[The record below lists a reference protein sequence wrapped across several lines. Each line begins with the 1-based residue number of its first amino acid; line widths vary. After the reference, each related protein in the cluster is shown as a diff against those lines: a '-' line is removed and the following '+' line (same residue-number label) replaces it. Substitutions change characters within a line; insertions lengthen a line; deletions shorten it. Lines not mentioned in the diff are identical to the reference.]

1 MAGEEIR
8 QDSRTVEQI
17 VDGMSLFDDDLM
29 SMVFDGNI
37 EATELLLKIIL
48 KKDDIQV
55 VSVVG
60 QRELQSPVVG
70 GRDIR
75 LDILAKDSTGKYY
88 NVEVQQKPE
97 GAHIRR
103 ARFNSS
109 MMDSRMLK
117 AGQEFS
123 ELQDSYMVFITRT
136 DIFKHG
142 IPIYTI
148 NRHFEETNELFDDG
162 SHIVYVNGNYKG
174 DDTIGR
180 LMHDF
185 GCKEAKDMYYPE
197 LAKGVK
203 HFKEEGGRERMCEAV
218 EKYAKDYAKE
228 YAKEYAEK
236 YAEQKAEIVRLDSL
250 VESIKNL
257 MDSMK
262 WSAEQAM
269 VAMKVSEADKAMLLK
284 EL

>member
-1 MAGEEIR
+1 ML
-8 QDSRTVEQI
+8 SRTVEQI

-75 LDILAKDSTGKYY
+75 LDILAKDSTGKQY

-174 DDTIGR
+174 DDTVGR

-185 GCKEAKDMYYPE
+185 GCKESKDMYYPE
-197 LAKGVK
+197 LAKGVR

-228 YAKEYAEK
+228 YAEK
-236 YAEQKAEIVRLDSL
+236 YAEQKAEIVRLNSL
-250 VESIKNL
+250 LESIKNL
-257 MDSMK
+257 MESMK

-269 VAMKVSEADKAMLLK
+269 SAMKVSEADRDMFLK

>member
-1 MAGEEIR
+1 
-8 QDSRTVEQI
+8 
-17 VDGMSLFDDDLM
+17 M

-37 EATELLLKIIL
+37 EATELLLRIIL
-48 KKDDIQV
+48 KQDDIQV
-55 VSVVG
+55 ISVVG

-75 LDILAKDSTGKYY
+75 LDILAKDRTGKHY
-88 NVEVQQKPE
+88 NVEVQKKPE

-117 AGQEFS
+117 AGQDFS
-123 ELQDSYMVFITRT
+123 ELQYSYMVFITQT
-136 DIFKHG
+136 DIFGHG

-148 NRHFEETNELFDDG
+148 NRHFEEIDESFDDG

-174 DDTIGR
+174 DDTVGR

-185 GCKEAKDMYYPE
+185 GCKEAKDMYYSE
-197 LAKGVK
+197 LAKGVR
-203 HFKEEGGRERMCEAV
+203 HFKEEGGRKRMCEAV

-228 YAKEYAEK
+228 YAENARLNSLLES
-236 YAEQKAEIVRLDSL
+236 VR
-250 VESIKNL
+250 KL
-257 MDSMK
+257 MANMK
-262 WSAEQAM
+262 LGAEQAM
-269 VAMKVSEADKAMLLK
+269 NVLEVNEHDREILQKKL
-284 EL
+284 

>member
-8 QDSRTVEQI
+8 QDTRTVEQI
-17 VDGMSLFDDDLM
+17 VDGLSLFDDDLM

-55 VSVVG
+55 ISVVG

-75 LDILAKDSTGKYY
+75 LDILVKDSTGKHY

-103 ARFNSS
+103 ARFHSS

-117 AGQEFS
+117 AGQGFS

-148 NRHFEETNELFDDG
+148 NRHFEETKELFDDG

-174 DDTIGR
+174 DDTVGR

-228 YAKEYAEK
+228 YAKDYAKEYAKEYAEN
-236 YAEQKAEIVRLDSL
+236 ARLNSL
-250 VESIKNL
+250 LESIRNL
-257 MDSMK
+257 MENMK
-262 WSAEQAM
+262 LGAEQAM
-269 VAMKVSEADKAMLLK
+269 NVLGIK
-284 EL
+284 EQDREILQKRL

>member
-8 QDSRTVEQI
+8 QDTRTVDQI
-17 VDGMSLFDDDLM
+17 VDEMSLFDDDLM

-55 VSVVG
+55 ISVVG
-60 QRELQSPVVG
+60 QKELQSPVVG

-75 LDILAKDSTGKYY
+75 LDILAKDSTGKHY

-109 MMDSRMLK
+109 MMDSRMLR

-142 IPIYTI
+142 MPIYTI

-174 DDTIGR
+174 DDTVGR

-185 GCKEAKDMYYPE
+185 GCKEAKDIYYPE
-197 LAKGVK
+197 LAKGVR
-203 HFKEEGGRERMCEAV
+203 HFKEEGGRKRMCEAV
-218 EKYAKDYAKE
+218 EKYAKDYAEE
-228 YAKEYAEK
+228 YADRKM
-236 YAEQKAEIVRLDSL
+236 LDKQ
-250 VESIKNL
+250 EEMIKNL
-257 MDSMK
+257 MESMK

-269 VAMKVSEADKAMLLK
+269 TAMKVSDADRAMLLEK
-284 EL
+284 L